1 MKKRLLLLIVVT
13 LLAAM
18 LIAPVAAQDRPDLL
32 IWADITRAPALEE
45 LLAQFSE
52 EFGVTAE
59 VQEIGFGDIRSN
71 LTIAGPAGE
80 GPDILIGAHDWLGE
94 FIQNGIIVPIDLGDK
109 AAEFSPSALDLF
121 TVDGVLYGM
130 PYAVENLAF
139 FRNTDLVPD
148 APETWDE
155 VFTISQELVDS
166 GAAEAGWVLPNTAS
180 YDFYPVM
187 SAFGGYVFARNEDG
201 TFNPGD
207 VGIGSDGTIAAG
219 EYVKQYVDG
228 GYITPGIDGDVMV
241 TLFTSGDAAMMMTGP
256 WFLNRVRE
264 SGVPFAISDIP
275 AGPAGQGAPFIGG
288 QGFMI
293 SAFSENQLLAQ
304 AFLTDFMATSDAMLA
319 MYNIDPRPP
328 AYLPALE
335 SITEE
340 AMGQFQSAGANGIPQ
355 PAIPE
360 MASVWGSWGNALQF
374 IINGELEPA
383 DAYTQAEAQIVEA
396 IGTIS
401 AAPTSVA
408 LVGTIQT
415 FLGCPG
421 DWDPACEAAFM
432 TDNGDGTYSITTS
445 AIPAGEYE
453 GKIAFDGN
461 WDRNFGVDGTMGGD
475 NYMFTV
481 PADGTELTFTF
492 NTADNVLT
500 IDGAS

>member
-1 MKKRLLLLIVVT
+1 MKQFSAKTNIK
-13 LLAAM
+13 ASKE
-18 LIAPVAAQDRPDLL
+18 I
-32 IWADITRAPALEE
+32 IWAI
-45 LLAQFSE
+45 
-52 EFGVTAE
+52 
-59 VQEIGFGDIRSN
+59 
-71 LTIAGPAGE
+71 LT
-80 GPDILIGAHDWLGE
+80 
-94 FIQNGIIVPIDLGDK
+94 
-109 AAEFSPSALDLF
+109 
-121 TVDGVLYGM
+121 
-130 PYAVENLAF
+130 
-139 FRNTDLVPD
+139 D
-148 APETWDE
+148 APNYPQWDP
-155 VFTISQELVDS
+155 
-166 GAAEAGWVLPNTAS
+166 WV
-180 YDFYPVM
+180 V
-187 SAFGGYVFARNEDG
+187 RIE
-201 TFNPGD
+201 
-207 VGIGSDGTIAAG
+207 GTIAAG
-219 EYVKQYVDG
+219 AWLEGMADA
-228 GYITPGIDGDVMV
+228 GYIPDAVDYDVLH
-241 TLFTSGDAAMMMTGP
+241 TLFESGDAAMIMTGP
-256 WFLNRVRE
+256 WALPRIRQ
-264 SGVPFAISDIP
+264 SGIPYAISDIP
-275 AGPAGQGAPFIGG
+275 AGDAGPGQPMIGG